1 MITTDTNILI
11 IGLGLIGGSYARGLS
26 KKGYQVSAIDIDP
39 DSIGYALEQGLIRAG
54 STEPDPALCEA
65 ADLIVFAL
73 YPTAMIDWV
82 KEHQHLFRPGA
93 LLTDVAGVKCGVLNV
108 IQGMLREDLEFI
120 GSHPMA
126 GREVYGVRN
135 SDESIFKI
143 ANFIVTPTEKN
154 TPQAIAVA
162 RQLGQLLDFHTVVEL
177 DPATHDEMIGFVSQ
191 LTHAIAVSLMT
202 CNEDEGLQNYTGDS
216 FRDLTRIARINE
228 KMWSELFL
236 LNRKVLIEQ
245 IDSFT
250 AELLRMREMLRRE
263 DRAALEEMFI
273 HSTRR
278 RALFDR

>member
-93 LLTDVAGVKCGVLNV
+93 LLTDVAGVKCGVLDV

-126 GREVYGVRN
+126 ATAMRTSSKLQTLSSHRPKRIPHRRLPLPG
-135 SDESIFKI
+135 SWDSCWIFI
-143 ANFIVTPTEKN
+143 LLLSWT
-154 TPQAIAVA
+154 
-162 RQLGQLLDFHTVVEL
+162 RQ
-177 DPATHDEMIGFVSQ
+177 P
-191 LTHAIAVSLMT
+191 MT
-202 CNEDEGLQNYTGDS
+202 
-216 FRDLTRIARINE
+216 R
-228 KMWSELFL
+228 
-236 LNRKVLIEQ
+236 
-245 IDSFT
+245 
-250 AELLRMREMLRRE
+250 
-263 DRAALEEMFI
+263 
-273 HSTRR
+273 
-278 RALFDR
+278 